1 MMLGGTEMAI
11 ANVTGNQ
18 AVARAALDAG
28 AKLICGY
35 PGTPSSEVV
44 DGLWH
49 KDIPGVTVQWS
60 VNEKV
65 AFEQAGACA
74 WAGQR
79 AMVTMKMSGMNVAY
93 DSMISMVYSG
103 CTGGFVI
110 YVCDDPGV
118 SAGMPE
124 QDVRGFAM
132 MSDIPVL
139 EPASVLES
147 YRYILYAFELSEAIG
162 GPVMVRSV
170 TSVSQVHALVELPE
184 AKPFA
189 PREPKLIHDIT
200 KYTKAGAKIC
210 MDQHADLLARLEAA
224 KAKLAADRFYAL
236 TGSGG
241 NAIVS
246 VGAMNSYVEEALEI
260 LGKNKADFTVLK
272 LAGSLPIPDE
282 AVSAVLGCEKITVL
296 EENEP
301 YVEKA
306 LVQAAYFAG
315 RKIAFSGKLVAPL
328 SRIGSYTAATCA
340 KAIAH
345 MLGESFELDLSFADA
360 AGKAACGR
368 PIGVCAG
375 CPHRGVFMS
384 LNNAVRKLGYKK
396 EDVLIAGDI
405 GCTILGMSPPFN
417 TLWTEVAMGA
427 SIAVAS
433 GYYYAGV
440 KTPVIATLGDSTFQH
455 AGMPP
460 LLNCVQNDIPITV
473 VVMDNG
479 WTSRT
484 GMQVNANTDKAFQ
497 QNDTKVRV
505 DIVEIIKGLGVKQ
518 LWVADPY
525 DVPGMT
531 ATLMEAIQKPG
542 VKVIVSRRE
551 CAIQA
556 GRRKIRY
563 GTVSIDQDKCIR
575 CKACI
580 ERTGCSGLDWDGE
593 RVSIV
598 KSQCIGC
605 GVCMSVCPKQAIVK
619 ED

>member
-1 MMLGGTEMAI
+1 MAI

-479 WTSRT
+479 WTSMT